1 MIDLVKNYSI
11 TSRRL
16 KASAIRELLKLTE
29 RKEIISF
36 AGGLPSPDSFPLEAI
51 QEISQ
56 KVLKERGTAALQY
69 GTTEGVTELRE
80 ELVKLMAEDGIEV
93 GMENILVTTSSQQGL
108 DLVGRIFIDPTDPI
122 LVELPSYLGGL
133 QAFSVYGA
141 SFIGVRCDDQGMIMA
156 DLASRLKA
164 LRYSEEHY
172 KFIYTVPDFQ
182 NPSGITWSAQRRQ
195 QLIEL
200 ANKFHV
206 LVIDDSPYRELRYE
220 GERPPS
226 LHSLDRQNTVV
237 TLRTFSKIFA
247 PGFRLGWVVGH
258 KNVISKLAVAK
269 QPVDLCAS
277 PFAQYI
283 AAEFLKQG
291 LLGPHIEKI
300 KKMYRVRRDAML
312 QSLERHMPQEAGVRW
327 THPAGGLFLWVTC
340 PECVDTDDM
349 FHDAV
354 KENVAYVVGS
364 AFHCD
369 GSGRNTMRLNFSY
382 PTPEKIDE
390 GIARLAKVIKARL
403 VSRKALSPA
412 KAR

>member
-11 TSRRL
+11 TSRRM

-36 AGGLPSPDSFPLEAI
+36 AGGLPSPDSFPLEEI
-51 QEISQ
+51 REISQ
-56 KVLKERGTAALQY
+56 KVLRERGAAALQY
-69 GTTEGVTELRE
+69 GTTEGVSVLRE
-80 ELVKLMAEDGIEV
+80 ELVKLMAKDGIEV
-93 GMENILVTTSSQQGL
+93 TPENILVTTSSQQGL

-141 SFIGVRCDDQGMIMA
+141 NFIGVRCDEQGMIMA

-182 NPSGITWSAQRRQ
+182 NPSGITWTEERRR

-206 LVIDDSPYRELRYE
+206 LVVDDSPYRELRFE
-220 GERPPS
+220 GRTPPS
-226 LHSLDRQNTVV
+226 LHALDHQNTVV

-247 PGFRLGWVVGH
+247 PGFRLGWVVAH
-258 KNVISKLAVAK
+258 KNIVSKLVVAK
-269 QPVDLCAS
+269 QPVDLCSS

-291 LLGPHIEKI
+291 LLEPHIEKI
-300 KKMYRVRRDAML
+300 RKMYRTRRDAML
-312 QSLERHMPQEAGVRW
+312 QSLERHMPPEVRW
-327 THPAGGLFLWVTC
+327 TRPEGGLFLWVTC
-340 PECVDTDDM
+340 PESIETDEM

-354 KENVAYVVGS
+354 KENVAYVIGS

-382 PTPEKIDE
+382 PTVEMIEE

-403 VSRKALSPA
+403 VSKKALSPA

>member
-11 TSRRL
+11 TSRRM

-36 AGGLPSPDSFPLEAI
+36 AGGLPSPDSFPLEEI
-51 QEISQ
+51 REISQ
-56 KVLKERGTAALQY
+56 KVLRERGAAALQY
-69 GTTEGVTELRE
+69 GTTEGVSVLRE
-80 ELVKLMAEDGIEV
+80 ELVKLMAKDGIEV
-93 GMENILVTTSSQQGL
+93 TPENILVTTSSQQGL

-141 SFIGVRCDDQGMIMA
+141 NFIGVRCDEQGMIMA

-182 NPSGITWSAQRRQ
+182 NPSGITWTEERRR

-206 LVIDDSPYRELRYE
+206 LVVDDSPYRELRFE
-220 GERPPS
+220 GRTPPS
-226 LHSLDRQNTVV
+226 LHALDHQNTVV

-247 PGFRLGWVVGH
+247 PGFRLGWVVAH
-258 KNVISKLAVAK
+258 KNIVSKLVVAK
-269 QPVDLCAS
+269 QPVDLCSS

-291 LLGPHIEKI
+291 LLEPHIEKI
-300 KKMYRVRRDAML
+300 RKMYRTRRDAML
-312 QSLERHMPQEAGVRW
+312 QSLEWHMPPEVRW
-327 THPAGGLFLWVTC
+327 TRPEGGLFLWVTC
-340 PECVDTDDM
+340 PESIETDEM

-354 KENVAYVVGS
+354 KENVAYVIGS

-369 GSGRNTMRLNFSY
+369 GSERNTMRLNFSY
-382 PTPEKIDE
+382 PTVEMIEE

-403 VSRKALSPA
+403 VSKKALSPA